1 MIIYG
6 SSDATLNPAGVR
18 IGTAG
23 HVILLPDHAE
33 DVFGTYRLSVMTDK
47 RTGSFGTW
55 SSPIAADAV
64 VTDAV
69 SLLEPHIKGDSIY
82 WIEARPLE
90 RGRNVIVRPPP

>member
-6 SSDATLNPAGVR
+6 SSDATLNPAGTV
-18 IGTAG
+18 G

-55 SSPIAADAV
+55 STPIAADRC
-64 VTDAV
+64 DGRG
-69 SLLEPHIKGDSIY
+69 I
-82 WIEARPLE
+82 PLGALP
-90 RGRNVIVRPPP
+90 RGRQHLLDRSKTPRAWA

>member
-55 SSPIAADAV
+55 RR
-64 VTDAV
+64 T
-69 SLLEPHIKGDSIY
+69 
-82 WIEARPLE
+82 PL
-90 RGRNVIVRPPP
+90 